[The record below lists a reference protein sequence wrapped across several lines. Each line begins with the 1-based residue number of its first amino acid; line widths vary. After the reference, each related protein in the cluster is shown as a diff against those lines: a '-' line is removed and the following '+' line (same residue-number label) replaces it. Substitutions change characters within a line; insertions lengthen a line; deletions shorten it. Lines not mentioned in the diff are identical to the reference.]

1 MQCCVKAGCAF
12 RGEQSQVRGGQDDVL
27 HFLHSCMDDIHRDM
41 LSGDN
46 DTGQHITPC

>member
-1 MQCCVKAGCAF
+1 MRRCVKAGCAF
-12 RGEQSQVRGGQDDVL
+12 RSEQSQVRGGQDEVL

-46 DTGQHITPC
+46 DTGQQIMPC